1 MTRRSL
7 STLLAALLL
16 CLTAVSAAHA
26 ADTITLT
33 TGADPT
39 EEVPLPITVTW
50 STAEQDPRVMV
61 TVKPV
66 GPLGCALT
74 HAVDNPNSADVISN
88 SNGNSPAGSSTAN
101 WRADDPGSWLFCAYL
116 ESSAG
121 DTPTLA
127 VSAPVTVAVR
137 GARATASIVVPARVD
152 NGRPY
157 PLSVP
162 VTSELA
168 RRLYV
173 TVKPTG
179 GRPCEATYA
188 LDDPNSSDVI
198 SWEQVTGNQT
208 ITTTASAI
216 ATNGGYLLCA
226 YVQEDSSDTVAEATA
241 QATFQVGPDPCL
253 TAKNKL
259 KAATNAVHVAE
270 KSVNRN
276 RASYKRYRAA
286 ARRAHGKAR
295 RTKRLLANRA
305 HSRYVSAVHRRSAGR
320 AALAKAQ
327 AGVASACTA

>member
-1 MTRRSL
+1 MTRRL
-7 STLLAALLL
+7 FPALLGVLLL
-16 CLTAVSAAHA
+16 CLTAVSAAQ

-50 STAEQDPRVMV
+50 STAEQSPRVMV

-66 GPLGCALT
+66 GPLGCAST
-74 HAVDNPNSADVISN
+74 YAIDDPNSADAVYHIY
-88 SNGNSPAGSSTAN
+88 GNSPAGSSTEN
-101 WRADDPGSWLFCAYL
+101 WTADDPGSWLFCAYL
-116 ESSAG
+116 QSTADG
-121 DTPTLA
+121 TPTLA
-127 VSAPVTVAVR
+127 TSAPVTVAVR
-137 GARATASIVVPARVD
+137 GARATASIVVPPRVD

-168 RRLYV
+168 RRLFV
-173 TVKPTG
+173 TVKPAG

-198 SWEQVTGNQT
+198 YQERVSGNQT
-208 ITTTASAI
+208 VTVNASAI
-216 ATNGGYLLCA
+216 TTNGGYLLCA
-226 YVQEDSSDTVAEATA
+226 YVQEGSSDTVAEATA

-253 TAKNKL
+253 VAKAKL
-259 KAATNAVHVAE
+259 TSATKAVHVAE
-270 KSVNRN
+270 TSVNRN
-276 RASYKRYRAA
+276 RKSYQRYRAA

-305 HSRYVSAVHRRSAGR
+305 HSRYVSAVHRRSTAR

-327 AGVASACTA
+327 AAVTTTCKA